1 MGTPSSMAAVQPPF
15 SLLFIPSASN
25 IKAFLFMALLQ
36 LVLPGSQGETHL
48 WTTLLSKGPH

>member
-15 SLLFIPSASN
+15 SLLLIPSASN